1 MDLDR
6 NRSIALSRRPAHKK
20 LVARLRRMKDGPLND
35 LFHTAHD
42 EVFEQ
47 VDCTTC
53 ANCCKTVGPLFTDRD
68 IERIARHL
76 GMRPGDFVE
85 TYLRMDED
93 DDYVL
98 QQVPCT
104 FLGDDDRCTIYDV
117 RPKACRD
124 YPHTDHP
131 KIRTM
136 LSSALRNAPSC
147 PAVLQVLER
156 VDERVKRDA
165 RAG

>member
-6 NRSIALSRRPAHKK
+6 NRSIALARRKAHKK
-20 LVARLRRMKDGPLND
+20 LIGRLRRMKDGPLNE

-76 GMRPGDFVE
+76 GMRPGHFVE

-98 QQVPCT
+98 QHVPCA

-117 RPKACRD
+117 RPKACRE

-131 KIRTM
+131 KMRTM
-136 LSSALRNAPSC
+136 LSSTLRNAPSC

-156 VDERVKRDA
+156 IDERVKRDA
-165 RAG
+165 RPG